1 MTLLVLSLGSNVEPK
16 VNIKLAVESLRKKF
30 GELLLSSVYE
40 SEAVGF
46 QGNNFLNL
54 VTSGESDA
62 SLEEVQSYLK
72 MLEDDMGRERDK
84 PKFSDR
90 PIDIDILLFGDSTG
104 EECGLSLPRAEIL
117 SSAFVLR
124 PLAELHPKLKYF
136 PLNLCFGELW
146 DVFDKTQQKLWP
158 IDLSL

>member
-1 MTLLVLSLGSNVEPK
+1 MALLVLSLGSNVEPK
-16 VNIKLAVESLRKKF
+16 VNIRLAVESLRKKF

-40 SEAVGF
+40 SESVGF
-46 QGNNFLNL
+46 DGNNFINL
-54 VTSGESDA
+54 VASCESEAPLGE
-62 SLEEVQSYLK
+62 LKNYIK
-72 MLEDDMGRERDK
+72 MLEDDMGRERHK

-124 PLAELHPKLKYF
+124 PLAELHPKIKYH
-136 PLNLCFGELW
+136 PLDLCFDELW
-146 DVFDKTQQKLWP
+146 RVFDKTQQKLWP

>member
-16 VNIKLAVESLRKKF
+16 VNIKLAVKSLRGKF
-30 GELLLSSVYE
+30 GELSVSRVFE

-46 QGNNFLNL
+46 EGNNFLNL
-54 VTSGESDA
+54 VASGESEA
-62 SLEEVQSYLK
+62 SLEDIQNFLK

-124 PLAELHPKLKYF
+124 PLAELHPKLKYA
-136 PLNLCFGELW
+136 PLDLCFDELW
-146 DVFDKTQQKLWP
+146 NAFDKTQQKLWP

>member
-16 VNIKLAVESLRKKF
+16 VNIQLAVKALRRKF
-30 GELLLSSVYE
+30 GELSLSRVFE

-46 QGNNFLNL
+46 EGNNFLNL
-54 VTSGESDA
+54 VASGESES
-62 SLEEVQSYLK
+62 SLEDVQNSLK

-124 PLAELHPKLKYF
+124 PLAELHPKLKYP
-136 PLNLCFGELW
+136 PLNLCFDELW

>member
-46 QGNNFLNL
+46 EGNNFLNL
-54 VTSGESDA
+54 VTSGESDD
-62 SLEEVQSYLK
+62 SLEEVQNYLK

-90 PIDIDILLFGDSTG
+90 PIDIDILL
-104 EECGLSLPRAEIL
+104 LEIL
-117 SSAFVLR
+117 REKNVVCLYLGQRYYR
-124 PLAELHPKLKYF
+124 PHSFCGHL
-136 PLNLCFGELW
+136 LNFI
-146 DVFDKTQQKLWP
+146 Q
-158 IDLSL
+158 SLNTPH

>member
-1 MTLLVLSLGSNVEPK
+1 MTLLVLSLGSNLEPK
-16 VNIKLAVESLRKKF
+16 ANIQLAVTSLREKF
-30 GELLLSSVYE
+30 GELSVSRVFE

-46 QGNNFLNL
+46 EGNNFLNL
-54 VTSGESDA
+54 VASGESEA
-62 SLEEVQSYLK
+62 SLEDIQNSLK
-72 MLEDDMGRERDK
+72 TLEDNMGRERDK

-117 SSAFVLR
+117 SSAFVLW
-124 PLAELHPKLKYF
+124 PLAELHPKLKYS
-136 PLNLCFGELW
+136 PLDLCFDELW
-146 DVFDKTQQKLWP
+146 NAFDKTQQKLWP